1 MTHSHINRMNQL
13 FRLCETRLAE
23 GCVRRASYSG
33 MRNCGNLGFGSY
45 QRRRDWRSSS
55 KSRAR
60 EMELTRVVEGYPGSS
75 KPVLQIMREEAMSRT
90 IACSV
95 RMIGFAAILAAPV
108 AWAQEAPPVR
118 VRGTIEGIIDSA
130 VYVVKTRDGAELK
143 VTLPEKP
150 QIAGIVKASL
160 SDIKEGSFVGVTA
173 MPKPDGSLSALEVHI
188 FPEAMRG
195 TGEGHYPWDLRPQS
209 TMTNANIEQIVAAVD
224 GRTLTL
230 KYKDGEKKIF
240 VPAEAPIVAY
250 VPGDK
255 SDLKPGAKVLI
266 IAAKQPDGTLQG
278 RAWRVGRDGLTPPM

>member
-1 MTHSHINRMNQL
+1 M
-13 FRLCETRLAE
+13 
-23 GCVRRASYSG
+23 
-33 MRNCGNLGFGSY
+33 
-45 QRRRDWRSSS
+45 
-55 KSRAR
+55 K
-60 EMELTRVVEGYPGSS
+60 LTRVIEGHPAAS
-75 KPVLQIMREEAMSRT
+75 KTSAPKHQEEAMSRT
-90 IACSV
+90 IACSL

-240 VPAEAPIVAY
+240 LPANTPIVVY
-250 VPGDK
+250 VQGDK
-255 SDLKPGAKVLI
+255 SDLQTGAKVF
-266 IAAKQPDGTLQG
+266 IAAAIKQPDGTLQA
-278 RAWRVGRDGLTPPM
+278 RAWRVGRDGVTPPM